1 MTSSN
6 VCQTNFP
13 DDESSMVKVGV
24 VGCGRI
30 GMLHL
35 EALTK
40 APGVLPI
47 ICSNPH
53 VRHCHSYNL
62 FTCIRVF
69 PFNINSDSISLFSPF
84 IDLGFIDWSCPQCRR
99 EIFNPSLLCRRRRC
113 HHSSGRT
120 SRVDLFPQPIPFR
133 SNHCMRQSRQTCVL
147 WKTNC
152 DGFTT
157 NHSRHRCVWC
167 CWR

>member
-62 FTCIRVF
+62 LFTCIVLVF
-69 PFNINSDSISLFSPF
+69 SF
-84 IDLGFIDWSCPQCRR
+84 
-99 EIFNPSLLCRRRRC
+99 
-113 HHSSGRT
+113 
-120 SRVDLFPQPIPFR
+120 
-133 SNHCMRQSRQTCVL
+133 
-147 WKTNC
+147 
-152 DGFTT
+152 
-157 NHSRHRCVWC
+157 
-167 CWR
+167 

>member
-1 MTSSN
+1 MASN
-6 VCQTNFP
+6 LVHQTHFP

-53 VRHCHSYNL
+53 VRNPYPGGS
-62 FTCIRVF
+62 TSGMI
-69 PFNINSDSISLFSPF
+69 SISFHC
-84 IDLGFIDWSCPQCRR
+84 DCPAHG
-99 EIFNPSLLCRRRRC
+99 S
-113 HHSSGRT
+113 
-120 SRVDLFPQPIPFR
+120 
-133 SNHCMRQSRQTCVL
+133 
-147 WKTNC
+147 
-152 DGFTT
+152 
-157 NHSRHRCVWC
+157 
-167 CWR
+167 